1 MIVGSILENQKI
13 EKRIAITPEVVKKY
27 IALGIEVNL
36 KENYGSHLGIKDK
49 EYLDLG
55 AKILKSDEEIIDK
68 SNILVQLGILDDDT
82 VGKLK
87 ENQIIKAT
95 VSEITKNFIVVDCK
109 AKMEGMIPIE
119 EFKNDDEL
127 TKLKVGSQI
136 DVYLERIES
145 FKGEI
150 IISRDKARKMKA
162 WKKMEKVFETQEE
175 MTGYITGKIKG
186 GFIATVEGL
195 PCFMPS
201 SQIDVRPLK
210 KVDHLMNT
218 PVKVIATRIDKNR
231 GNVCV
236 SRRAVLEKS
245 KNAEITEALKNIK
258 VDDIVDNAIVK
269 ATTDWGIF
277 LDINGIDALLH
288 VSDLSH
294 GRVKK
299 PSDLVSIGQKIKV
312 KITKIDEKTNRVSA
326 SVKALTEDPYE
337 NIEKKYKIGEMY
349 EGVVTKIMDYGCFV
363 KIEDGIEGLIHNSE
377 LDWTN
382 RNIKPSKVLSVSQ
395 NIKFKIVNIDKD
407 TKRISLS
414 YKATLENPW
423 SKIQDKV
430 GQEVKI
436 KVNNVTDK
444 AIFGELVDYGL
455 SGMLHYK
462 EISYNENIDDLKK
475 FKKNDTIN
483 VKILE
488 IKDDKIRFSKRALD
502 KDPLDFFKDNK
513 KKVGDIVTT
522 RIHEVLKTGV
532 KVAIDKDK
540 KLIVTI
546 RKADLAKESADQR
559 PEVFSPGNALDA
571 KIIEL
576 DIKLRRIKLSVKAAQ
591 IDEEKSLI
599 AKFGE
604 GATKSGATLKGIFEK
619 AIGKKSKKEK

>member
-1 MIVGSILENQKI
+1 MASEQELKKISPSQK
-13 EKRIAITPEVVKKY
+13 EFQS
-27 IALGIEVNL
+27 LL
-36 KENYGSHLGIKDK
+36 DQDFKDR
-49 EYLDLG
+49 
-55 AKILKSDEEIIDK
+55 
-68 SNILVQLGILDDDT
+68 
-82 VGKLK
+82 KLK
-87 ENQIIKAT
+87 ENEIINST
-95 VSEITKNFIVVDCK
+95 VTEITKNFIIVDCK

-127 TKLKVGSQI
+127 SKLKVGSKI

-162 WKKMEKVFETQEE
+162 WKKMEKVFESQEE
-175 MTGYITGKIKG
+175 MTGYITGKVKG
-186 GFIATVEGL
+186 GFITTVEGL

-201 SQIDVRPLK
+201 SQIDVKPMKRI
-210 KVDHLMNT
+210 DHLMNT

-236 SRRAVLEKS
+236 SRRAVLEKN
-245 KNAEITEALKNIK
+245 KNAVITEALKNLK
-258 VDDIVDNAIVK
+258 EGDIVENAIVK

-277 LDINGIDALLH
+277 LDIDGVDALLH

-299 PSDLVSIGQKIKV
+299 PADLVTIGQKLKV
-312 KITKIDEKTNRVSA
+312 KITKIDSKTNRVSA
-326 SVKALTEDPYE
+326 SVKALIEDPFE
-337 NIEKKYKIGEMY
+337 NIEKKYKLGEIY

-363 KIEDGIEGLIHNSE
+363 KIQEGVEGLIHNSE

-382 RNIKPSKVLSVSQ
+382 KNIKPSKVLSVSQ
-395 NIKFKIVNIDKD
+395 KIKFKIVNIDKE

-414 YKATLENPW
+414 YKSTLENPW
-423 SKIQDKV
+423 DKIKDLV
-430 GQEVKI
+430 GKEVKI
-436 KVNNVTDK
+436 IIKNITDK
-444 AIFGELVDYGL
+444 AIFGDLSDYGL

-462 EISYNENIDDLKK
+462 EISYDESVENLKN
-475 FKKNDTIN
+475 FKKNDIIN
-483 VKILE
+483 VKIIEL
-488 IKDDKIRFSKRALD
+488 KDDKIRFSKRALE
-502 KDPLDFFKDNK
+502 KDPLDWFKDNN
-513 KKVGDIVTT
+513 KKVGDVITT

-532 KVAIDKDK
+532 KVSIDKEK
-540 KLIVTI
+540 KLIVNI
-546 RKADLAKESADQR
+546 RKSDLAKEASDQR
-559 PEVFSPGNALDA
+559 PEVFSKDNALDA

-576 DIKLRRIKLSVKAAQ
+576 DIKNRRIKLSPKSAQ
-591 IDEEKSLI
+591 IDEEKTLI

>member
-1 MIVGSILENQKI
+1 MASEQ
-13 EKRIAITPEVVKKY
+13 EH
-27 IALGIEVNL
+27 
-36 KENYGSHLGIKDK
+36 KENSVHKEFQNLLDKDFK
-49 EYLDLG
+49 DR
-55 AKILKSDEEIIDK
+55 
-68 SNILVQLGILDDDT
+68 
-82 VGKLK
+82 KLK
-87 ENQIIKAT
+87 ENEIIKST
-95 VSEITKNFIVVDCK
+95 VTEITKNFVVVDCK

-119 EFKNDDEL
+119 EFKVNEEL
-127 TKLKVGSQI
+127 SKLKVGSTI
-136 DVYLERIES
+136 EVYLERIES
-145 FKGEI
+145 FRGEI

-175 MTGYITGKIKG
+175 MTGYITGKVKG
-186 GFIATVEGL
+186 GFIANVEGL

-210 KVDHLMNT
+210 KFDHLMNT
-218 PVKVIATRIDKNR
+218 PIKVIATRIDKNR

-245 KNAEITEALKNIK
+245 KNAVISEALKNLK
-258 VDDIVDNAIVK
+258 EGDIIENATVK

-337 NIEKKYKIGEMY
+337 NIEKKYKVGKTYDGE
-349 EGVVTKIMDYGCFV
+349 VTKIMDYGCFV
-363 KIEDGIEGLIHNSE
+363 KIEEGIEGLIHNSE

-382 RNIKPSKVLSVSQ
+382 RNIKPNKVLSVSQ
-395 NIKFKIVNIDKD
+395 KIKFKIVNIDKE

-414 YKATLENPW
+414 YKATLDNPW
-423 SKIQDKV
+423 DKLKDKV
-430 GQEVKI
+430 GKEEKI
-436 KVNNVTDK
+436 KISNITDK
-444 AIFGELVDYGL
+444 AIFAELLDSGL

-462 EISYNENIDDLKK
+462 EISYDENIDDLKK
-475 FKKNDTIN
+475 FKKNDILS

-488 IKDDKIRFSKRALD
+488 IKDDKIKFSKRALE
-502 KDPLDFFKDNK
+502 KDPLDWFKDNK
-513 KKVGDIVTT
+513 KNVGDVITT
-522 RIHEVLKTGV
+522 RIHEVLKSGV
-532 KVAIDKDK
+532 KVYVDREK
-540 KLIVTI
+540 KLIATI
-546 RKADLAKESADQR
+546 KKVDLAKDTADAR

-571 KIIEL
+571 KITEL
-576 DIKLRRIKLSVKAAQ
+576 DLKNRKIKLSVKAAQ

-619 AIGKKSKKEK
+619 AIGKKNKKAK

>member
-1 MIVGSILENQKI
+1 MATEQELKKTNTLQK
-13 EKRIAITPEVVKKY
+13 EFQ
-27 IALGIEVNL
+27 NL
-36 KENYGSHLGIKDK
+36 LDQDFKDR
-49 EYLDLG
+49 
-55 AKILKSDEEIIDK
+55 
-68 SNILVQLGILDDDT
+68 
-82 VGKLK
+82 KLK
-87 ENQIIKAT
+87 ENEIIKAT
-95 VSEITKNFIVVDCK
+95 VTEITKNFIVVDCK
-109 AKMEGMIPIE
+109 AKMEGMIPVE
-119 EFKNDDEL
+119 EFKNDAEL
-127 TKLKVGSQI
+127 DKLKVGSQI

-145 FKGEI
+145 YKGEI

-175 MTGYITGKIKG
+175 MTGYITGKVKG

-210 KVDHLMNT
+210 RIDHLMNT

-258 VDDIVDNAIVK
+258 EGDIVENAVVK

-277 LDINGIDALLH
+277 LDINGVDALLH

-299 PSDLVSIGQKIKV
+299 PSDLVTIGQKLKV
-312 KITKIDEKTNRVSA
+312 KIIKIDEKTNRVSA
-326 SVKALTEDPYE
+326 SIKALTEDPFE
-337 NIEKKYKIGEMY
+337 NIEKKYKVGEFY
-349 EGVVTKIMDYGCFV
+349 QGVVTKIMDYGCFV
-363 KIEDGIEGLIHNSE
+363 KIEDGVEGLIHNSE

-382 RNIKPSKVLSVSQ
+382 KNIKPSKILSVSQ

-414 YKATLENPW
+414 YKATLDNPW
-423 SKIQDKV
+423 EKIKNKIDK
-430 GQEVKI
+430 EVKI
-436 KVNNVTDK
+436 KINNITDK
-444 AIFGELVDYGL
+444 AIFGELTDSGL

-462 EISYNENIDDLKK
+462 EISYDENIDNLKK
-475 FKKNDTIN
+475 FKKNDVLS
-483 VKILE
+483 VKIIE
-488 IKDDKIRFSKRALD
+488 IKEDKIRFSKRALD
-502 KDPLDFFKDNK
+502 KDPLDWFKDNK
-513 KKVGDIVTT
+513 KKVGDVITT

-532 KVAIDKDK
+532 KVSIDKDK

-546 RKADLAKESADQR
+546 RKSDLAKDSADAR

-571 KIIEL
+571 KITEL
-576 DIKLRRIKLSVKAAQ
+576 DLKLRKIKLSVKAAQ

-619 AIGKKSKKEK
+619 AIGKKTKKEK